1 MAVLAN
7 RVRVTTSTTGTG
19 TITLGAAATNFQ
31 TFASGGVTDGSVVRY
46 LIEEGTNWEV
56 GTGTYTASGT
66 TLTRS
71 PSESSSGG
79 SAITLAGSAIVSIVA
94 AAEDLTSEVVI
105 TGGTID
111 GAIIGGTT
119 PAAGTFT
126 DIVASGD
133 LTVNGTT
140 TTVNTTNTVVTDSL
154 IELSNGTTGTPVND
168 AGIVIERGD
177 SDNAFMGWD
186 ESADEFILGTTTAT
200 GSSTGNLTI
209 TAAPLT
215 VSALTASSG
224 AFSGDV
230 TFGDNDKAI
239 FGAGNDLQIYH
250 TGTTN
255 YLYALA
261 DININ
266 ANTGVN
272 IQAKNGE
279 DSIVAVADGAVTLY
293 YDNAAKL
300 ATSSTGVDVTGSL
313 NVTDAAT
320 TRTNLGVDAAGTDN
334 STDVTLAGS
343 LDYLTLSG
351 QQITLNSVDLTT
363 DVTGA
368 LPIANG
374 GTNATTAAA
383 ARTNLDVDQAG
394 TAVAM
399 AIALG

>member
-31 TFASGGVTDGSVVRY
+31 TFASGGVANGSVVRY

-66 TLTRS
+66 TLTRN
-71 PSESSSGG
+71 PSESSGGG

-111 GAIIGGTT
+111 GAVIGGTT

-126 DIVASGD
+126 NIIASGD

-154 IELSNGTTGTPVND
+154 IELGNGTTGTPVND
-168 AGIVIERGD
+168 AGVIIERGD
-177 SDNAFMGWD
+177 SNNAFIGWD

-215 VSALTASSG
+215 VSVL
-224 AFSGDV
+224 D
-230 TFGDNDKAI
+230 
-239 FGAGNDLQIYH
+239 
-250 TGTTN
+250 
-255 YLYALA
+255 
-261 DININ
+261 
-266 ANTGVN
+266 
-272 IQAKNGE
+272 
-279 DSIVAVADGAVTLY
+279 
-293 YDNAAKL
+293 
-300 ATSSTGVDVTGSL
+300 
-313 NVTDAAT
+313 VTDAAT

-334 STDVTLAGS
+334 STNVTLAGS

-351 QQITLNSVDLTT
+351 QQITLNSIDLTA

>member
-19 TITLGAAATNFQ
+19 TITLGSAETTYQ
-31 TFASGGVTDGSVVRY
+31 TFAEAGVSNGDVVRY
-46 LIEEGTNWEV
+46 LIEEGANWEV
-56 GTGTYTASGT
+56 GTGTYTATGT
-66 TLTRS
+66 TLSRTV
-71 PSESSSGG
+71 SESSNSG

-126 DIVASGD
+126 DIVASGN

-300 ATSSTGVDVTGSL
+300 ATASTGVDVTGSL